1 MRLEPISKSFEEDD
15 EASKLDKA
23 EEIVGVVLAKC
34 GLFVRD
40 RETSVH
46 TGLRGGGCSPHRGLH
61 LKFPANR
68 EINREFCGNRPSAG
82 ILTPNR
88 RANSMVCNQIPYA
101 TEQGIF
107 KRVSGKIFQGTGN
120 FHARCFDFEF

>member
-1 MRLEPISKSFEEDD
+1 VVVDAARIEPVS
-15 EASKLDKA
+15 
-23 EEIVGVVLAKC
+23 
-34 GLFVRD
+34 
-40 RETSVH
+40 
-46 TGLRGGGCSPHRGLH
+46 H

-68 EINREFCGNRPSAG
+68 EINREFRGNRPSVG

-101 TEQGIF
+101 MEQGIF